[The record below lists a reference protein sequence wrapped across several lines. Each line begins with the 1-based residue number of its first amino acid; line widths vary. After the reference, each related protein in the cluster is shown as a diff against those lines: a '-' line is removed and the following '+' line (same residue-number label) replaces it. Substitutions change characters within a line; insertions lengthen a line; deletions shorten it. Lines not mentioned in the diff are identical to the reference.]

1 MKKYIDPAKMKAF
14 WARYKFAVLVLCAG
28 LLLLMIPTGKQSAAE
43 PEVETAETEFD
54 LDALE
59 RKLESALSKISGVGE
74 ASVVLTLRSGTEDV
88 LAQDV
93 SEGTS
98 PQTETVVVSAGS
110 GTEQAVRVKTI
121 YPEFQG
127 ALVVCQGGGDA
138 SVKWEVLK
146 AVSAITGLTSDQIQI
161 CQGK

>member
-1 MKKYIDPAKMKAF
+1 MKHPIDPARLKAF
-14 WARYKFAVLVLCAG
+14 WGKYKFVALVLCAG
-28 LLLLMIPTGKQSAAE
+28 LLLMLIPTGKQTAAE
-43 PEVETAETEFD
+43 APQTETNENFD

-59 RKLESALSKISGVGE
+59 RKIESALSEISGVGN
-74 ASVVLTLRSGTEDV
+74 ATVVLTLKSGAEDV

-110 GTEQAVRVKTI
+110 GMEQAVRVKTI

-146 AVSAITGLTSDQIQI
+146 AVSAITGLSSDQIQI